1 MPANFK
7 LTNYV
12 VEMEVFEQNR
22 HINVWK
28 IPRKGYCLVRS
39 PDFKWRSLINSNRS
53 GKNVLKWRFSRL
65 RGLLSYYFWFSEI
78 LPARSPIRFQK
89 KFLFR
94 LICTFNKKVTGDSGQ
109 KKKHAV
115 YEVVDVEIILKE
127 KQVSGPESLA
137 ISKEIFDPPDL
148 NN

>member
-1 MPANFK
+1 M
-7 LTNYV
+7 
-12 VEMEVFEQNR
+12 
-22 HINVWK
+22 
-28 IPRKGYCLVRS
+28 
-39 PDFKWRSLINSNRS
+39 
-53 GKNVLKWRFSRL
+53 
-65 RGLLSYYFWFSEI
+65 
-78 LPARSPIRFQK
+78 
-89 KFLFR
+89 
-94 LICTFNKKVTGDSGQ
+94 TGDSGQ